1 MVLIKALNLHFQM
14 FLKTAEALKIKGI
27 VDTNSSQESATPSEC
42 SSILSPPHQV
52 PVGASQ
58 GPIIPVQVQE
68 LLTIPQPLPLIPPV
82 QHHPAGDLTL
92 LASAAAEPSAQLDSS
107 VPSAKR
113 RKTAPRKLGTYLL
126 NSSHLNRG
134 PYR

>member
-1 MVLIKALNLHFQM
+1 M

-42 SSILSPPHQV
+42 SSILSPPHLV

-58 GPIIPVQVQE
+58 GTIVPVQVQD
-68 LLTIPQPLPLIPPV
+68 LLTIPQPLSLTPPM
-82 QHHPAGDLTL
+82 QQHPAGDLTL
-92 LASAAAEPSAQLDSS
+92 LASAASEPSAQLDST
-107 VPSAKR
+107 VPNAKR